1 MSANTTNTNLYHDC
15 IVEVARSYFGEWA
28 DWIILGSTVLYKQ
41 LTMPFVWSFTDIDM
55 RVVIAVGIVLYTSC
69 FFTLLHHDR
78 ECAYLDA
85 HYLILERLARL
96 DDDKQLRTIRSM
108 IIKWNKECEIG
119 PTHKMGHYIMPIKLR
134 PPPDWASGEELSG
147 FSRDEEKEIGDARM
161 GFYPR

>member
-1 MSANTTNTNLYHDC
+1 MSANTTNTNLDC
-15 IVEVARSYFGEWA
+15 VVQVARSYFGEWA

-41 LTMPFVWSFTDIDM
+41 LTMPFVWSFPDIDM
-55 RVVIAVGIVLYTSC
+55 RVVIAFCIVLGTSC
-69 FFTLLHHDR
+69 ILTLLHHSR
-78 ECAYLDA
+78 ECACLDA
-85 HYLILERLARL
+85 QYRILKRLARL

-119 PTHKMGHYIMPIKLR
+119 PTYKMGHYIMPIKLR

-147 FSRDEEKEIGDARM
+147 FSGDEEKEIGDARM